1 MATRIRRRT
10 LAFFDVDTQRD
21 FMNPRGALYVP
32 GARMI
37 AAKIRSLV
45 AHARVVG
52 IRLFGS
58 VDAHVEGDPE
68 MKVFPHHC
76 MVGTPGQKKIRGTL
90 LEDHIFVGL
99 KPRLSPTRIR
109 DVLDHQQVIFEKQ
122 SYDAFDNPNTAQVL
136 KAAGA
141 RRHVVFGVATDY
153 CVRAA
158 VLGLLRRG
166 YDVTV
171 VEDAIRGV
179 APDTTEKALEEMRA
193 AGAKFKPLEKIL

>member
-1 MATRIRRRT
+1 MAARIRRKT

-37 AAKIRSLV
+37 ARKVRSLV

-68 MKVFPHHC
+68 MKLFPRHC
-76 MVGTPGQKKIRGTL
+76 IVGTPGQEKIPGTL
-90 LEDHIFVGL
+90 LEDHVFVGL
-99 KPRLSPTRIR
+99 KPRLSPARVR
-109 DVLDHQQVIFEKQ
+109 EVLAHHQVIFEKQ
-122 SYDAFDNPNTAQVL
+122 SYDAFDNPNTAPVL

-141 RRHVVFGVATDY
+141 RRYVVFGVATDY

-166 YDVTV
+166 YEVTV
-171 VEDAIRGV
+171 LEDVIRGV
-179 APDTTEKALEEMRA
+179 APDATEKAIEEMRA
-193 AGAKFKPLEKIL
+193 AGARFKPLEKIL